1 MTDHIWLS
9 QYEPRV
15 PRNIDYPD
23 WTIVQLL
30 HESASQFP
38 DRAAISFYGK
48 SITYREL
55 DGASNRFAQALIGL
69 GVNKE
74 DRVAIM
80 LPNIPQ
86 TVIAYFGILKT
97 AARIVHV
104 NPLYVERE
112 LEHQLRDSGS
122 TVILAL
128 DLFYE
133 KVQNVKPKTALQSII
148 VTSIRDYL
156 PTMLHFLYPL
166 KAKKNKQW
174 VEIKKVPPVYDF
186 RQLLKDATSE
196 QPDIESKPSD
206 LALLQ
211 YTGGTTG
218 VSKGVMLSHTNVV
231 ANTLQCRH
239 WMTDLKPGQ
248 EVFIGVLPYFHAYGM
263 STSQNLSIS
272 LGGTQVLLPR
282 FQAEEVLKAIEKHR
296 ATVFC
301 GIQAMFIA
309 INNHPRASSFDLS
322 SLKLCMSGAGPLHAE
337 VQKQF
342 EDLTGATLIE
352 GYGLTESAPVTH
364 CNPYQGTRKKGSIG
378 VPFPDTIARI
388 VDIETGN
395 EEVPPGSIGELT
407 ISGPQVM
414 SGYWNQPEETKN
426 TIRDGWLYTGDSA
439 KMDEDGFFYI
449 VDRKKDMIKSGG
461 ENVYPREVEEVLFRY
476 PKIKDVVVVGLPH
489 SLRDEAIKA
498 YIVLKDGE
506 QATDAEILMFCREN
520 LAKFKV
526 PRWVEFRAELPKNL
540 VGKVLRRTLRE
551 EELAKQKK

>member
-1 MTDHIWLS
+1 MNDHIWFS
-9 QYEPRV
+9 QYEPHV
-15 PRNIDYPD
+15 PQNIDYPN
-23 WTIVQLL
+23 WTIVRLL

-48 SITYREL
+48 PMTYREL
-55 DGASNRFAQALIGL
+55 DDASNRFAQALIGL
-69 GVNKE
+69 GVKKDN
-74 DRVAIM
+74 RVAIM

-86 TVIAYFGILKT
+86 TVIAYYGILKT
-97 AARIVHV
+97 GARIVHV

-112 LEHQLRDSGS
+112 LEHQLSDSGS
-122 TVILAL
+122 IVILAL

-133 KVQNVKPKTALQSII
+133 KVQNVKPKTTLQSII
-148 VTSIRDYL
+148 VTGIRDYL
-156 PTMLHFLYPL
+156 PTMLRLLYPI

-174 VEIKKVPPVYDF
+174 VDIKKVPPVYDF
-186 RQLLKDATSE
+186 RQLLKSATPRP
-196 QPDIESKPSD
+196 PDIESKPDD

-218 VSKGVMLSHTNVV
+218 VSKGVMLSHANVV
-231 ANTLQCRH
+231 ANTLQCRY
-239 WMTDLKPGQ
+239 WMTSLEPGQ

-272 LGGTQVLLPR
+272 LAGTQVLLPR
-282 FQAEEVLKAIEKHR
+282 FQADEVLKAIEKHR

-309 INNHPRASSFDLS
+309 INNHPRASRFDLS
-322 SLKLCMSGAGPLHAE
+322 SLKVCMSGAGPLHAE
-337 VQKQF
+337 VQKKF

-364 CNPYQGTRKKGSIG
+364 CNPCRGTRKKGSIG
-378 VPFPDTIARI
+378 VPFPDTVARI
-388 VDIETGN
+388 VDIETGIG
-395 EEVPPGSIGELT
+395 EVPLGNIGELT

-414 SGYWNQPEETKN
+414 AGYWNKPEDTKN

-439 KMDEDGFFYI
+439 TMDEDGFFYI

-461 ENVYPREVEEVLFRY
+461 ENVYPRELEEVLFRH

-498 YIVLKDGE
+498 YVVLKDGE
-506 QATDAEILMFCREN
+506 HATDAEILKFCREH

-526 PRWVEFRAELPKNL
+526 PRWVEFRTELPKNL

-551 EELAKQKK
+551 EELAKKKR

>member
-1 MTDHIWLS
+1 MGDPIWLS
-9 QYEPRV
+9 QYESGV
-15 PRNIDYPD
+15 PRNIKYPD
-23 WTIVQLL
+23 WTIVQFLL
-30 HESASQFP
+30 ESATQFP
-38 DRAAISFYGK
+38 KHTAISFYGK
-48 SITYREL
+48 SVTYREL
-55 DGASNRFAQALIGL
+55 NDASNQFSHALAKL
-69 GVNKE
+69 GVKKE
-74 DRVAIM
+74 DRIAIM

-86 TVIAYFGILKT
+86 TIIAYFGILK
-97 AARIVHV
+97 AGAQIVHV

-112 LEHQLRDSGS
+112 LEHQLNDSRS
-122 TVILAL
+122 TIIIAL

-133 KVQNVKPKTALQSII
+133 KIQSVKPITSLHSII

-156 PTMLHFLYPL
+156 PPMLRFFYPI
-166 KAKKNKQW
+166 KEKKNKQW
-174 VEIKKVPPVYDF
+174 IKIKKAPPVYDF
-186 RQLLKDATSE
+186 VQLLKNA
-196 QPDIESKPSD
+196 PSDHLNIKTTPKD

-218 VSKGVMLSHTNVV
+218 ISKGVMLSHANVV
-231 ANTLQCRH
+231 ANTLQCQH
-239 WMTDLKPGQ
+239 WMTDLRPGQ

-272 LGGTQVLLPR
+272 LGATQILLPR
-282 FQAEEVLKAIEKHR
+282 FQADEVLKAIEKHR

-309 INNHPRASSFDLS
+309 INNHPCASSFDLS
-322 SLKLCMSGAGPLHAE
+322 SLKVCMSGAGPLHAE
-337 VQKQF
+337 VQKRF
-342 EDLTGATLIE
+342 EDLTGAKLIE

-364 CNPYQGTRKKGSIG
+364 CNPCHGTRKQGSIG
-378 VPFPDTIARI
+378 VPFPDTSARI

-395 EEVPPGSIGELT
+395 KEISPGNIGELI

-414 SGYWNQPEETKN
+414 TGYWNQSKETKN

-439 KMDEDGFFYI
+439 TMDEDGFFYI

-461 ENVYPREVEEVLFRY
+461 ENVYPRELEEVFFRH
-476 PKIKDVVVVGLPH
+476 PKIKDVVVIGLPH

-506 QATDAEILMFCREN
+506 HSTDTEMLNFCREN

-526 PRWVEFRAELPKNL
+526 PRWIEFRTQLPKNL
-540 VGKVLRRTLRE
+540 VGKVLRRALRE
-551 EELAKQKK
+551 EELEKKDS

>member
-1 MTDHIWLS
+1 MSDPVWLS
-9 QYEPRV
+9 QYESGV
-15 PRNIDYPD
+15 PRNIEYPD
-23 WTIVQLL
+23 WTIVRFLL
-30 HESASQFP
+30 ESASQFP
-38 DRAAISFYGK
+38 HHTAISFYGRP
-48 SITYREL
+48 ITYREL
-55 DGASNRFAQALIGL
+55 DNVSNQFAQALIGL
-69 GVNKE
+69 GVKKE

-86 TVIAYFGILKT
+86 TVIAYFGILK
-97 AARIVHV
+97 AGARIVHV

-112 LEHQLRDSGS
+112 LEHQISDSKS
-122 TVILAL
+122 TIIIAL

-133 KVQNVKPKTALQSII
+133 KIRNVKSKTSLQSII
-148 VTSIRDYL
+148 VTGIRDYL
-156 PTMLHFLYPL
+156 PTILRFLYPI

-186 RQLLKDATSE
+186 WQLLKEATSE
-196 QPDIESKPSD
+196 HPNIKNKPED

-231 ANTLQCRH
+231 ANTLQCQY
-239 WMTDLKPGQ
+239 WMTDLQPGQ
-248 EVFIGVLPYFHAYGM
+248 EVFIGVLPYFHVYGM
-263 STSQNLSIS
+263 STSQNLAIS

-282 FQAEEVLKAIEKHR
+282 FQADEVLKAIEKHR

-322 SLKLCMSGAGPLHAE
+322 SLKVCMSGAGPLHAE
-337 VQKQF
+337 VQKRF
-342 EDLTGATLIE
+342 EDLTGAKLIE

-364 CNPYQGTRKKGSIG
+364 CNPCRGTRKQGSIG
-378 VPFPDTIARI
+378 VPFPDTSARI

-395 EEVPPGSIGELT
+395 ETVSPGNIGELI

-414 SGYWNQPEETKN
+414 AGYWNQPEETKN

-461 ENVYPREVEEVLFRY
+461 ENVYPRELEEVLFRH

-498 YIVLKDGE
+498 YVVLKDGE
-506 QATDAEILMFCREN
+506 HATDAEILNFCREN

-526 PRWVEFRAELPKNL
+526 PRWVEFRAALPKNL

-551 EELAKQKK
+551 EELAKKKQ

>member
-23 WTIVQLL
+23 WTIVRLL

-38 DRAAISFYGK
+38 DRTAISFYGK
-48 SITYREL
+48 PITYREL
-55 DGASNRFAQALIGL
+55 DDASNRFAQALIGL
-69 GVNKE
+69 GAQKD

-86 TVIAYFGILKT
+86 TVIAYYGILKSG
-97 AARIVHV
+97 ARIVHV

-112 LEHQLRDSGS
+112 LEHQLCDSGS
-122 TVILAL
+122 TVILVL

-133 KVQNVKPKTALQSII
+133 KVQNVKPKTALRSII
-148 VTSIRDYL
+148 VTGIRDYL
-156 PTMLHFLYPL
+156 PAMLRFLYPI

-174 VEIKKVPPVYDF
+174 VEFRKVPPVYDF
-186 RQLLKDATSE
+186 VQLLKDARSE
-196 QPDIESKPSD
+196 PPNIESKPDD

-231 ANTLQCRH
+231 ANTLQCRY
-239 WMTDLKPGQ
+239 WMTDLEPGQ
-248 EVFIGVLPYFHAYGM
+248 EVFMGVLPYFHVYGM

-282 FQAEEVLKAIEKHR
+282 FQADEVLKAIEKNR

-337 VQKQF
+337 VQKRF

-364 CNPYQGTRKKGSIG
+364 CNPCRGTRKKGSIG

-388 VDIETGN
+388 VHIETGD

-407 ISGPQVM
+407 ICGPQVM
-414 SGYWNQPEETKN
+414 AGYWNKPEDTKN

-439 KMDEDGFFYI
+439 TMDEEGFFYI

-461 ENVYPREVEEVLFRY
+461 ENVYPRELEEVLFRH

-489 SLRDEAIKA
+489 QLRDEAIKA
-498 YIVLKDGE
+498 YIVLRDGE
-506 QATDAEILMFCREN
+506 QATDAEILNFCRDN

-526 PRWVEFRAELPKNL
+526 PRWIEFRAELPKNL

-551 EELAKQKK
+551 EELAKQNK

>member
-133 KVQNVKPKTALQSII
+133 KVQNVKPNTALRSII

>member
-1 MTDHIWLS
+1 MNDPVWLS
-9 QYEPRV
+9 QYESGV
-15 PRNIDYPD
+15 PRNIEYPD
-23 WTIVQLL
+23 WTIVRFLL
-30 HESASQFP
+30 ESASQFP
-38 DRAAISFYGK
+38 HHTAISFYGRP
-48 SITYREL
+48 ITYREL
-55 DGASNRFAQALIGL
+55 DNVSNQFAQALIGL
-69 GVNKE
+69 GVKKE

-86 TVIAYFGILKT
+86 TVIAYFGILK
-97 AARIVHV
+97 AGARIVHV

-112 LEHQLRDSGS
+112 LEHQISDSKS
-122 TVILAL
+122 TIIIAL

-133 KVQNVKPKTALQSII
+133 KIRNVKSKTSLQSII
-148 VTSIRDYL
+148 VTGIRDYL
-156 PTMLHFLYPL
+156 PTILRFLYPI

-186 RQLLKDATSE
+186 WQLLKEATSE
-196 QPDIESKPSD
+196 HPNIKNKPED

-231 ANTLQCRH
+231 ANTLQCQY
-239 WMTDLKPGQ
+239 WMTDLQPGQ
-248 EVFIGVLPYFHAYGM
+248 EVFIGVLPYFHVYGM
-263 STSQNLSIS
+263 STSQNLAIS

-282 FQAEEVLKAIEKHR
+282 FQADEVLKAIEKHR

-322 SLKLCMSGAGPLHAE
+322 SLKVCMSGAGPLHAE
-337 VQKQF
+337 VQKRF
-342 EDLTGATLIE
+342 EDLTGAKLIE

-364 CNPYQGTRKKGSIG
+364 CNPCRGTRKQGSIG
-378 VPFPDTIARI
+378 VPFPDTSARI

-395 EEVPPGSIGELT
+395 ETVSPGNIGELI

-414 SGYWNQPEETKN
+414 AGYWNQPEETKN

-461 ENVYPREVEEVLFRY
+461 ENVYPRELEEVLFRH

-498 YIVLKDGE
+498 YVVLKDGE
-506 QATDAEILMFCREN
+506 HATDAEILNFCREN

-526 PRWVEFRAELPKNL
+526 PRWVEFRAALPKNL

-551 EELAKQKK
+551 EELAKKKQ

>member
-1 MTDHIWLS
+1 MSDPIWLS
-9 QYEPRV
+9 QYEPNV
-15 PRNIDYPD
+15 PRSIDYPN
-23 WTIVQLL
+23 WTIVRFL
-30 HESASQFP
+30 HESASQYP
-38 DRAAISFYGK
+38 DHAAISFYGK
-48 SITYREL
+48 PMTYRAL
-55 DGASNRFAQALIGL
+55 DDASNRFARALIGL
-69 GVNKE
+69 GVQKE

-86 TVIAYFGILKT
+86 TVVAYYGILKT
-97 AARIVHV
+97 GARIVHV

-112 LEHQLRDSGS
+112 LEHQLGDSGS

-133 KVQNVKPKTALQSII
+133 KVQNVKPKTPLQSII

-156 PTMLHFLYPL
+156 PTMLRVLYPI
-166 KAKKNKQW
+166 KAKRNKQW
-174 VEIKKVPPVYDF
+174 VAIKMVPPVYDF
-186 RQLLKDATSE
+186 GQLLKDATPA
-196 QPDIESKPSD
+196 QPDVDINPDE

-218 VSKGVMLSHTNVV
+218 VSKGVMLSHRNVV

-239 WMTDLKPGQ
+239 WMTDLTSGQ
-248 EVFIGVLPYFHAYGM
+248 EVFMGVLPYFHAYGM
-263 STSQNLSIS
+263 STSQNLSIA

-282 FQAEEVLKAIEKHR
+282 FQADEVLKAIEKYR

-309 INNHPRASSFDLS
+309 INNHPKASDFDLS
-322 SLKLCMSGAGPLHAE
+322 SLKVCMSGAGPLHAE
-337 VQKQF
+337 VQKRF
-342 EDLTGATLIE
+342 EDLTNAKLVE

-364 CNPYQGTRKKGSIG
+364 CNPCRGTRKKGSIG

-388 VDIETGN
+388 VDIETGSD
-395 EEVPPGSIGELT
+395 EVAPGSIGELT

-414 SGYWNQPEETKN
+414 AGYWNKPEDTRN
-426 TIRDGWLYTGDSA
+426 TVRNGWLYTGDSA
-439 KMDEDGFFYI
+439 TMDEDGFFYI

-461 ENVYPREVEEVLFRY
+461 ENIYPRELEEVLFRH
-476 PKIKDVVVVGLPH
+476 PKIKDVVVVGIPH

-498 YIVLKDGE
+498 YVVLHDGK
-506 QATDAEILMFCREN
+506 QATDAEILNFCREN

-526 PRWVEFRAELPKNL
+526 PRWVEFRTELPKNL
-540 VGKVLRRTLRE
+540 VGKVLRRALRE
-551 EELAKQKK
+551 EELAKKST